1 MVADTGNQRRSS
13 LKLHFHSQM
22 EEIPS
27 LAQVL
32 KDNGL
37 KVAHLLQGKL
47 PRVERVPSLLKWATY
62 PQMPPSVDCSSGC
75 FLAPNSLIPWIASVC
90 MEWLTQDTRGE
101 MGSDSCWVVREV
113 AAWAEVTS
121 PKAQTPRLASPIL
134 LVQVCMLNTQ
144 TET

>member
-47 PRVERVPSLLKWATY
+47 PRVERVPILLK
-62 PQMPPSVDCSSGC
+62 
-75 FLAPNSLIPWIASVC
+75 
-90 MEWLTQDTRGE
+90 
-101 MGSDSCWVVREV
+101 
-113 AAWAEVTS
+113 
-121 PKAQTPRLASPIL
+121 
-134 LVQVCMLNTQ
+134 
-144 TET
+144 